1 VSALPGFVFSA
12 FDSVSDKQFAGW
24 AAFRESI
31 QAATR
36 LDGGGAPPSAA
47 VAETGRASAAAEP
60 PVRAAARTRA
70 APARPEPSGPLGI
83 WRLLASNNRELG
95 RSGRAYPSFE
105 SARDDVLRLQ
115 RLVDE
120 LVVVG
125 VRGAVSSQFG
135 WIATLDDVPVIT
147 SGRWFGASSTSL
159 HSAATTLAVFET
171 AHVSDGVWVGSH
183 SVGRGARRGLVATST
198 W

>member
-12 FDSVSDKQFAGW
+12 FDSVRDKQFVGW

-31 QAATR
+31 QAAKR
-36 LDGGGAPPSAA
+36 LDG
-47 VAETGRASAAAEP
+47 VAL
-60 PVRAAARTRA
+60 PVRQ
-70 APARPEPSGPLGI
+70 PSRPEPTGPLGI

-115 RLVDE
+115 RIVDE

-135 WIATLDDVPVIT
+135 WVATLDDVPVIT

-171 AHVSDGVWVGSH
+171 AYVADEVWVGSH

>member
-12 FDSVSDKQFAGW
+12 FDSVGDKQFQGW

-31 QAATR
+31 QAGTR
-36 LDGGGAPPSAA
+36 LDGTTVPLRPG
-47 VAETGRASAAAEP
+47 
-60 PVRAAARTRA
+60 
-70 APARPEPSGPLGI
+70 ARPPAESAGPLGI

-105 SARDDVLRLQ
+105 AAREHVLRLQ
-115 RLVDE
+115 QVVDD

-125 VRGAVSSQFG
+125 VRGAASSQYG
-135 WIATLDDVPVIT
+135 WIATLGDVPVVT
-147 SGRWFGASSTSL
+147 SGRWFGASSTSM
-159 HSAATTLAVFET
+159 HSAATTLAAFET
-171 AHVSDGVWVGSH
+171 AIVSDEVWVGSH
-183 SVGRGARRGLVATST
+183 SAARGSRRGLVATST

>member
-12 FDSVSDKQFAGW
+12 FDSVAERQFVGW
-24 AAFRESI
+24 AAFRDSI
-31 QAATR
+31 QAAKR
-36 LDGGGAPPSAA
+36 LDGAEAPPA
-47 VAETGRASAAAEP
+47 RAFS
-60 PVRAAARTRA
+60 
-70 APARPEPSGPLGI
+70 RPESSGPLGI

-115 RLVDE
+115 RVVDE
-120 LVVVG
+120 LVIVG

-135 WIATLDDVPVIT
+135 WVATLDDVPVIT

-171 AHVSDGVWVGSH
+171 ASVADQVWVGSH
-183 SVGRGARRGLVATST
+183 SVGRGLRRGLVATST